1 MRKIEVIKPSWVIHI
16 SHTLSL
22 VQQQLWNVLLAF
34 ARDNL
39 AKQAIHSI
47 DVRILQHYLGNKR
60 SIDYLQNMLDAL
72 CTIESFN
79 VINKTKQVYARNKFR
94 LLSFAIIEDGQC
106 RYSFSNDLIPH
117 LVNPRSYAK
126 INLLMQKKF
135 KSKHS
140 LIIYELC
147 VDYLHIERT
156 PSFTLAA
163 LKTYLGIEPHE
174 YAAFKHFNYKII
186 KKVISE
192 INKKADLSIEAKFD
206 IKNGD
211 DLIWFT
217 IKKKTRTTIDIK
229 KMVYK
234 AAKQIPRHDTER
246 CEFDPIKNLKDRGIS
261 DKRAKQ
267 IITLFSTQ
275 EIQKVINDV
284 QRNIEK
290 VINPGAFL
298 NQIFNTK
305 EKEKKVM
312 GARKIDTFDY
322 EKQKQIAEHRNF
334 IQNRI
339 QEIWNDLP
347 ADRKQS
353 LDAAYEQ
360 WKIQQNFAFNFVGS
374 KALYYGIF
382 LEEVLLTP
390 QEKNFDEW
398 MRNK

>member
-1 MRKIEVIKPSWVIHI
+1 M
-16 SHTLSL
+16 
-22 VQQQLWNVLLAF
+22 
-34 ARDNL
+34 
-39 AKQAIHSI
+39 
-47 DVRILQHYLGNKR
+47 
-60 SIDYLQNMLDAL
+60 
-72 CTIESFN
+72 
-79 VINKTKQVYARNKFR
+79 
-94 LLSFAIIEDGQC
+94 
-106 RYSFSNDLIPH
+106 
-117 LVNPRSYAK
+117 
-126 INLLMQKKF
+126 
-135 KSKHS
+135 
-140 LIIYELC
+140 
-147 VDYLHIERT
+147 
-156 PSFTLAA
+156 
-163 LKTYLGIEPHE
+163 EPHE
-174 YAAFKHFNYKII
+174 YALFKHFNYKII

-192 INKKADLSIEAKFD
+192 VNQKADLSIEVKFD

-211 DLIWFT
+211 DLVWFT
-217 IKKKTRTTIDIK
+217 IKKKDTHHYRYYKKWSIK
-229 KMVYK
+229 RPSRSRAM
-234 AAKQIPRHDTER
+234 ILRRFEI
-246 CEFDPIKNLKDRGIS
+246 DPIKNLKDSRHVQK

-267 IITLFSTQ
+267 IITLFSAQ

-298 NQIFNTK
+298 NHNFQCQRKRK
-305 EKEKKVM
+305 EGDGCRSQEND
-312 GARKIDTFDY
+312 AFDGM
-322 EKQKQIAEHRNF
+322 KSRSSIAEHRNF

-398 MRNK
+398 VRSRNNTPYI